1 MPFISPWG
9 RSVTC
14 ILDEEEKD
22 KDKDKDNKGEDEDE
36 DEDEDE
42 EKDNI
47 DQQQKISH
55 PGADQLHISSSLLS
69 ICSRLA
75 TIKLILPTS
84 IFRLSWTNL
93 LPNDHFE
100 TKLRINFK

>member
-36 DEDEDE
+36 DE

-47 DQQQKISH
+47 DQQQKNIS
-55 PGADQLHISSSLLS
+55 PWGGSVTHILLPPLDLLS
-69 ICSRLA
+69 SV
-75 TIKLILPTS
+75 
-84 IFRLSWTNL
+84 
-93 LPNDHFE
+93 DH
-100 TKLRINFK
+100 

>member
-22 KDKDKDNKGEDEDE
+22 KDKDKDNKG
-36 DEDEDE
+36 EDEDE

>member
-22 KDKDKDNKGEDEDE
+22 KDKDKDNKGE